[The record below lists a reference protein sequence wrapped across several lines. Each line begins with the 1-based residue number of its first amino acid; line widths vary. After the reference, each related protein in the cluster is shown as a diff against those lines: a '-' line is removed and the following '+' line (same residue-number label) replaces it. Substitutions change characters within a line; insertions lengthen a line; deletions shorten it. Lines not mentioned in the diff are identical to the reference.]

1 MAGRPK
7 RIMENEIATLLREM
21 VQLMGNRADAQEEF
35 QQRLLEEIRQ
45 LNRTLESMEKRKTVG
60 DL

>member
-1 MAGRPK
+1 
-7 RIMENEIATLLREM
+7 MENEIATLLREM